1 MNLLYIVI
9 LLDKHNYQM
18 KENWTDCIRE
28 FRNYLTIERSL
39 SENSIVAYMLDVNKL
54 REYCENLSPALMPQD
69 VSFNH
74 LSEFIKWLNI
84 DNPKTQSRIL
94 SGIRSFFRY
103 MTIEG
108 KISENPASMLESP
121 RAGTRLPDVL
131 SVEEIDRIIS
141 AIDLSKPEGQ
151 RNKAIIETLYGCGL
165 RVSELINLRLTDI
178 RFEQEYV
185 TVTGKGNKQRLIP
198 LNQNTIKQIEY
209 YMQDR
214 NRLKTIVDQNILFLN
229 RRGKKLSRIMI
240 YTIIRELCLQ
250 AGIKKKVSPHTF
262 RHSFAT
268 HLVQAGA
275 DLRAVQEMLGHESIL
290 TTEVYTHIDRI
301 YLKETIGL
309 YHPRAK
315 GREQG
320 AGGRER

>member
-1 MNLLYIVI
+1 MR
-9 LLDKHNYQM
+9 
-18 KENWTDCIRE
+18 ENWTDCIRE
-28 FRNYLTIERSL
+28 FKNYLTIERSL
-39 SENSIVAYMLDVNKL
+39 SENSILAYMLDVNKL
-54 REYCENLSPALMPQD
+54 REYCEEQSPALMPQD
-69 VSFNH
+69 VKFND
-74 LSEFIKWLNI
+74 LSDFLKWLDV
-84 DNPKTQSRIL
+84 DNSRTQSRIL

-103 MTIEG
+103 MIIEG
-108 KISENPASMLESP
+108 KISENPATMLESP
-121 RAGTRLPDVL
+121 RAGTILPDVL

-178 RFEQEYV
+178 HFDEEYI

-198 LNQNTIKQIEY
+198 LNRNTIKQINY
-209 YMQDR
+209 YLQDR
-214 NRLKTIVDQNILFLN
+214 NLLKTIVDKNILFLN
-229 RRGKKLSRIMI
+229 RRGKKLTRIMI
-240 YTIIRELCLQ
+240 YTITRDLCKL
-250 AGIKKKVSPHTF
+250 AGISKKVSPHTF

-268 HLVQAGA
+268 HMVEAGA

-309 YHPRAK
+309 YHPRAR

-320 AGGRER
+320 EIKDER

>member
-1 MNLLYIVI
+1 MR
-9 LLDKHNYQM
+9 
-18 KENWTDCIRE
+18 ENWTDCIRE
-28 FRNYLTIERSL
+28 FKNYLTIERSL
-39 SENSIVAYMLDVNKL
+39 SENSILAYMLDVNKL
-54 REYCENLSPALMPQD
+54 REYCENQSPALMPQD
-69 VSFNH
+69 VTFNH
-74 LSEFIKWLNI
+74 LSGFIKWLDV
-84 DNPKTQSRIL
+84 DNPRTQSRIL

-108 KISENPASMLESP
+108 KISENPATMLESP

-165 RVSELINLRLTDI
+165 RVSELINLKLTDI
-178 RFEQEYV
+178 HFEEEYI

-209 YMQDR
+209 YLQDR

-240 YTIIRELCLQ
+240 YTIIRELCKL
-250 AGIKKKVSPHTF
+250 AGIRKKVSPHTF

-268 HLVQAGA
+268 HLVQGGA

-315 GREQG
+315 
-320 AGGRER
+320 ER

>member
-1 MNLLYIVI
+1 
-9 LLDKHNYQM
+9 M
-18 KENWTDCIRE
+18 KENWTGCIRE
-28 FRNYLTIERSL
+28 FRDYLTIERSL

-54 REYCENLSPALMPQD
+54 REYCEKQSPALMPQD

-74 LSEFIKWLNI
+74 LSEFIKWLNV

-165 RVSELINLRLTDI
+165 RVSELISLRLTDI
-178 RFEQEYV
+178 HFKQEYI

-214 NRLKTIVDQNILFLN
+214 SRLKTIVDQNILFLN

-290 TTEVYTHIDRI
+290 TTEVYTHIDRTF
-301 YLKETIGL
+301 LKETIGL
-309 YHPRAK
+309 YHPRA
-315 GREQG
+315 
-320 AGGRER
+320 GGRER

>member
-1 MNLLYIVI
+1 MR
-9 LLDKHNYQM
+9 
-18 KENWTDCIRE
+18 ENWTDCIRE
-28 FRNYLTIERSL
+28 FKNYLTIERSL
-39 SENSIVAYMLDVNKL
+39 SENSIHAYLLDVNKL
-54 REYCENLSPALMPQD
+54 REYCENQSPAIMPVD
-69 VSFNH
+69 VTFNQLLH
-74 LSEFIKWLNI
+74 FIKWLDI
-84 DNPKTQSRIL
+84 DNPRTQSRTL

-103 MTIEG
+103 MLIEG
-108 KISENPASMLESP
+108 KISENPATMLESP
-121 RAGTRLPDVL
+121 RPGIRLPDVL
-131 SVEEIDRIIS
+131 SVEEIDNIIS
-141 AIDLSKPEGQ
+141 VVDLSKPEGQ

-178 RFEQEYV
+178 HFKDEYV
-185 TVTGKGNKQRLIP
+185 TITGKGDKQRLVP
-198 LNQNTIKQIEY
+198 LNQNTIKQINY
-209 YMQDR
+209 YLQDR
-214 NRLKTIVDQNILFLN
+214 NRLKTIEDQNIVFLN

-240 YTIIRELCLQ
+240 YTIIRDLCKQ
-250 AGIKKKVSPHTF
+250 AGIRKKVSPHTF

-309 YHPRAK
+309 YHPRAR

-320 AGGRER
+320 AGGRGQGAGSREQGED

>member
-1 MNLLYIVI
+1 
-9 LLDKHNYQM
+9 M

>member
-1 MNLLYIVI
+1 
-9 LLDKHNYQM
+9 
-18 KENWTDCIRE
+18 
-28 FRNYLTIERSL
+28 
-39 SENSIVAYMLDVNKL
+39 
-54 REYCENLSPALMPQD
+54 
-69 VSFNH
+69 
-74 LSEFIKWLNI
+74 
-84 DNPKTQSRIL
+84 
-94 SGIRSFFRY
+94 

-108 KISENPASMLESP
+108 KISENPATMLESP

-141 AIDLSKPEGQ
+141 VIDLSKPEGQ

-165 RVSELINLRLTDI
+165 RVSELINLKLTDI
-178 RFEQEYV
+178 HFEEEYI

-209 YMQDR
+209 YLQDR

-240 YTIIRELCLQ
+240 YTIIRELCKL
-250 AGIKKKVSPHTF
+250 AGIRKKVSPHTF

-268 HLVQAGA
+268 HLVQGGA

-315 GREQG
+315 
-320 AGGRER
+320 ER

>member
-1 MNLLYIVI
+1 MR
-9 LLDKHNYQM
+9 
-18 KENWTDCIRE
+18 ENWTDCIGE
-28 FRNYLTIERSL
+28 FKNYLKIERSL
-39 SENSIVAYMLDVNKL
+39 SENSIQAYLRDIAKL
-54 REYCENLSPALMPQD
+54 RSYCEEQPTALMPED
-69 VSFNH
+69 VTFSD
-74 LSEFIKWLNI
+74 LSDFIKWLNI
-84 DNPKTQSRIL
+84 KNPRTQSRIL
-94 SGIRSFFRY
+94 SGIRAFFRY

-108 KISENPASMLESP
+108 KISENPASLVELP

-131 SVEEIDRIIS
+131 SVKEIDSLIS

-178 RFEQEYV
+178 HFKEEYI
-185 TVTGKGNKQRLIP
+185 TVTGKGDKQRLVP
-198 LNQNTIKQIEY
+198 LNPNTIKQIEFY
-209 YMQDR
+209 LQYR
-214 NRLKTIVDQNILFLN
+214 YRLKTITEKNILFLN

-240 YTIIRELCLQ
+240 YTIVRELCEA

-290 TTEVYTHIDRI
+290 TTEIYTHIDRI
-301 YLKETIGL
+301 FLKETIGL

-315 GREQG
+315 VPPLSRSEEKPGD
-320 AGGRER
+320 

>member
-1 MNLLYIVI
+1 MR
-9 LLDKHNYQM
+9 
-18 KENWTDCIRE
+18 ENWTDCIRE
-28 FRNYLTIERSL
+28 FKNYLTIERSL
-39 SENSIVAYMLDVNKL
+39 SENSILAYMLDVNKL
-54 REYCENLSPALMPQD
+54 REYCENQSPALMPQD
-69 VSFNH
+69 VTFNH
-74 LSEFIKWLNI
+74 LSGFIKWLDVN
-84 DNPKTQSRIL
+84 NPRTQSRIL

-108 KISENPASMLESP
+108 KISENPATMLESP

-165 RVSELINLRLTDI
+165 RVSELINLKLTDI
-178 RFEQEYV
+178 HFEEEYI

-209 YMQDR
+209 YLQDR

-240 YTIIRELCLQ
+240 YTIIRELCKL
-250 AGIKKKVSPHTF
+250 AGIRKKVSPHTF

-268 HLVQAGA
+268 HLVQGGA

-315 GREQG
+315 
-320 AGGRER
+320 ER